1 MTLKEKIFFA
11 EFPKMPQRNS
21 IIRSYLLLKLLKK
34 KELFILKMK
43 LPRILHGFIF
53 MDRRMRQISRRK
65 IFMDLP
71 KNYEICE
78 NYSREN

>member
-34 KELFILKMK
+34 K
-43 LPRILHGFIF
+43 RIIYFKNETAKNFAWIYFHG
-53 MDRRMRQISRRK
+53 
-65 IFMDLP
+65 
-71 KNYEICE
+71 
-78 NYSREN
+78 

>member
-34 KELFILKMK
+34 KNYLF
-43 LPRILHGFIF
+43 
-53 MDRRMRQISRRK
+53 
-65 IFMDLP
+65 
-71 KNYEICE
+71 
-78 NYSREN
+78 

>member
-1 MTLKEKIFFA
+1 MTLKEKFFFCRIA
-11 EFPKMPQRNS
+11 EDALTEQYNS
-21 IIRSYLLLKLLKK
+21 FLFVVKIGKKK

-43 LPRILHGFIF
+43 LSRILHGFIL

-71 KNYEICE
+71 KNCEICE
-78 NYSREN
+78 N